1 MYAIVE
7 AGNRQY
13 KVAKDDKILIEK
25 ALTPRAHKLSL
36 DKVLLIVKDKKV
48 KIGNPYL
55 KTAKVDCEIVTRLK
69 DKKKIAFK
77 YRRRKSSQ
85 SKKGHRQKLV
95 LVKIKDI
102 VIGK

>member
-7 AGNRQY
+7 VGNKQY
-13 KVAKDDKILIEK
+13 KVVENSEILVEK
-25 ALTPRAHKLSL
+25 AVSSRTHKLAL
-36 DKVLLIVKDKKV
+36 DRVLLIAKDKNI
-48 KIGNPYL
+48 KIGKPYL
-55 KTAKVDCEIVTRLK
+55 KDAKVNCEIKAHCK

-95 LVKIKDI
+95 LLKVKEI
-102 VIGK
+102 VAK